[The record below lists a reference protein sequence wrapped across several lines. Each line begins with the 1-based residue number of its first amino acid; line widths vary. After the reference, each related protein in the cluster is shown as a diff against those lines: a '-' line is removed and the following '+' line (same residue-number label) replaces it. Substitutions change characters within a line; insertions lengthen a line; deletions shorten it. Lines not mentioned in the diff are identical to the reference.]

1 MADALHGADAST
13 TYATQG
19 NIGFP
24 GSSALK
30 TINDAKAVRVANA
43 LLGAGM
49 TVSAASSTSS
59 R

>member
-1 MADALHGADAST
+1 MADAFMGIDAST

-19 NIGFP
+19 NVGFP
-24 GSSALK
+24 QSTALK

-43 LLGAGM
+43 ATGPGM
-49 TVSAASSTSS
+49 TISAAASTSS